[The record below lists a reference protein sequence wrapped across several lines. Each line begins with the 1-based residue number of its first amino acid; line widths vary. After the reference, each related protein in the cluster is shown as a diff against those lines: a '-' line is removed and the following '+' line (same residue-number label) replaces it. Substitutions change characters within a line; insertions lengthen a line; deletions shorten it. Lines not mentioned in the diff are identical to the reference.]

1 MASAGAPSTE
11 PRTVRVSLGTGKAGR
26 ARTPAHRPFLTTH
39 TPLQLA
45 IQGCCHGD
53 LDQIYATVAELEAAG
68 GRPIDALLICGDFQ
82 AVRNADDLE
91 CLACPPKYRALKD
104 FHAYYAG
111 VKRAPV
117 LTIFIGGNH
126 EASNHLAELAHGGW
140 VSPNIYYAGH
150 AGALLVHGVRLAG
163 LSGIYKGGHYRL
175 PRTEA
180 PPYTPD
186 TLRSAYHVRALDAH
200 RLARLAGTPID
211 VFLSH
216 DWPTGIAAHGDT
228 DALVAR
234 KPFLRSE
241 IDDGSLGSPAAASL
255 LASLR
260 PAHWFSAHLHTK
272 FAALVEHGEVAE
284 GGSMRSPEGSS
295 YPTNPAGFST
305 TRFLALDKCLPGRA
319 FLQVVDVVP
328 SVVDAPAGLAY
339 DAHWCAI
346 LQKTA
351 SFEQAGAGSLPSVV
365 APPTPDEVAAAAA
378 ALTAAHGSLAVPLNF
393 EVTARPPPP
402 GEDTRGRHARGRM
415 PTGLHRNP
423 QTVHLLSVLGME
435 YRLPEGGGRGGH
447 HNHHLPPPPPRA
459 ATAADAIFEAAAR
472 VAAEGAVTAGGGA
485 QDDGEG
491 GGVAV
496 ADPNAIDLDDV

>member
-1 MASAGAPSTE
+1 MCGGEERRGGRSRRHTDHSSPPT
-11 PRTVRVSLGTGKAGR
+11 PR
-26 ARTPAHRPFLTTH
+26 
-39 TPLQLA
+39 PLHPQLA

-53 LDQIYATVAELEAAG
+53 LDQIYATVADLEAAG

-111 VKRAPV
+111 VKQAPV

-140 VSPNIYYAGH
+140 VAPNIYYAGH
-150 AGALLVHGVRLAG
+150 AGAILVHGVRLAG

-186 TLRSAYHVRALDAH
+186 TLRSAYHVRALAAH
-200 RLARLAGTPID
+200 RLARMSGTPID
-211 VFLSH
+211 VCLSH
-216 DWPTGIAAHGDT
+216 DWPTGIAVHGDT
-228 DALVAR
+228 RALVSR

-272 FAALVEHGEVAE
+272 FAALVEHGEVVEE
-284 GGSMRSPEGSS
+284 GASIRSPEGSS
-295 YPTNPAGFST
+295 YPTNPAGFAT

-328 SVVDAPAGLAY
+328 SVPDAPAGLAY

-351 SFEQAGAGSLPSVV
+351 SFEQAGAGSLPPVV

-378 ALTAAHGSLAVPLNF
+378 ALTAAHGSLSIPSNF

-415 PTGLHRNP
+415 PACLHRNP

-435 YRLPEGGGRGGH
+435 YRLPEGGGGGGGH
-447 HNHHLPPPPPRA
+447 HHLPPPPTRA

-472 VAAEGAVTAGGGA
+472 VAAAGAVGAGGAA

-491 GGVAV
+491 GGVEV
-496 ADPNAIDLDDV
+496 ADPNAIDLDDL